1 MTIDR
6 TPVGPVRVVSADR
19 SGSVPGVDR
28 TVTGLPIKLLHD
40 RVLVKAEGPE
50 GERRSSGGIVIPATA
65 AVGRRLV
72 WAEVVGV
79 GQAVRSVQVGDRVLY
94 EPEDRAQIEIH
105 GVSYVLLR
113 ERDIH
118 AVAAERVEGS
128 TGLYL

>member
-1 MTIDR
+1 
-6 TPVGPVRVVSADR
+6 
-19 SGSVPGVDR
+19 
-28 TVTGLPIKLLHD
+28 
-40 RVLVKAEGPE
+40 
-50 GERRSSGGIVIPATA
+50 
-65 AVGRRLV
+65 
-72 WAEVVGV
+72 EVVGV
-79 GQAVRSVQVGDRVLY
+79 GQTVRSVQPGDRVLY